1 MPAKKKE
8 PAAKAAPKA
17 EPKEVEPKAPTAR
30 EVIDGLYA
38 VEPAVH
44 AAALEV
50 DTDQVRYQLMVV
62 DSAIKSVREAERM
75 NASLER
81 P

>member
-1 MPAKKKE
+1 
-8 PAAKAAPKA
+8 
-17 EPKEVEPKAPTAR
+17 
-30 EVIDGLYA
+30 
-38 VEPAVH
+38 
-44 AAALEV
+44 V